1 MPPARTLSSPRMYWR
16 MKLVAGGAVVLAHA
30 TAIALLVGST
40 FARPSSWKGDAKPA
54 TVIEILDQPRRLDT
68 APLPDIT
75 LAVPALKV
83 DALEVVNFEDSD
95 SEEGVVVGSAS
106 APRLS
111 RLQTVSSAVF
121 ARNAGVMPGHP
132 ATVVL
137 AILISE
143 EGRVNDARVARSCGN
158 AAVDAAAVDYAL
170 TLRWIPGTQNHQPQA
185 MRITFPV
192 ILSAGA

>member
-1 MPPARTLSSPRMYWR
+1 MYWR
-16 MKLVAGGAVVLAHA
+16 MKLLAGGAVVLAHA
-30 TAIALLVGST
+30 TVLAVLVGST
-40 FARPSSWKGDAKPA
+40 LTRSLSWKGDAEPA
-54 TVIEILDQPRRLDT
+54 TVVEVLEEPRGLDT
-68 APLPDIT
+68 VPLPDIKLAMPSLETAT
-75 LAVPALKV
+75 LAV
-83 DALEVVNFEDSD
+83 VNFADP
-95 SEEGVVVGSAS
+95 EGESAIVASAS

-111 RLQTVSSAVF
+111 RVQTVSSAVF
-121 ARNAGVMPGHP
+121 AHNAGVVPGHP

>member
-1 MPPARTLSSPRMYWR
+1 MRWR
-16 MKLVAGGAVVLAHA
+16 MRVLAGGAVVLAHA
-30 TAIALLVGST
+30 AALAILVGST
-40 FARPSSWKGDAKPA
+40 PARHWSWKGDVEPTTA
-54 TVIEILDQPRRLDT
+54 IEILDEPRSLDT
-68 APLPDIT
+68 VHLPDIK
-75 LAVPALKV
+75 LAVPSLDT
-83 DALEVVNFEDSD
+83 DALDVVNFDDSD
-95 SEEGVVVGSAS
+95 NEEGVVVGSAS

-121 ARNAGVMPGHP
+121 ARNAGVVPGHP

-143 EGRVNDARVARSCGN
+143 DGRVNDVRVTRSCGN

>member
-1 MPPARTLSSPRMYWR
+1 MRPYPLRLLP
-16 MKLVAGGAVVLAHA
+16 GGAVILVHA
-30 TAIALLVGST
+30 TIIAVLLGST
-40 FARPSSWKGDAKPA
+40 SAQQSSWKGGGDPT
-54 TVIEILDQPRRLDT
+54 TVIEILDEPHVFDT
-68 APLPDIT
+68 VPLPDIN
-75 LAVPALKV
+75 LALPSLAT
-83 DALEVVNFEDSD
+83 DALEVVNFDD
-95 SEEGVVVGSAS
+95 SEDESAIVGSAS

-111 RLQTVSSAVF
+111 RLQTVSSAAF
-121 ARNAGVMPGHP
+121 ARNAGVVPGHP

-143 EGRVNDARVARSCGN
+143 EGRVNDAQVARSSGN
-158 AAVDAAAVDYAL
+158 AAIDAAAVDYAL

>member
-1 MPPARTLSSPRMYWR
+1 
-16 MKLVAGGAVVLAHA
+16 MKLLAGGAVVLAHA
-30 TAIALLVGST
+30 TVVAVLVGST
-40 FARPSSWKGDAKPA
+40 FTRSLSWKEDAEPA
-54 TVIEILDQPRRLDT
+54 TVVEVLEESRGLDT
-68 APLPDIT
+68 VPLPDIKLAMPSLETAT
-75 LAVPALKV
+75 LAV
-83 DALEVVNFEDSD
+83 VNFAD
-95 SEEGVVVGSAS
+95 SEDESAIVASAS

-111 RLQTVSSAVF
+111 RVQTVSSAVF
-121 ARNAGVMPGHP
+121 AHHAGVVPGHP

-143 EGRVNDARVARSCGN
+143 EGRVNDARVVRSCGN